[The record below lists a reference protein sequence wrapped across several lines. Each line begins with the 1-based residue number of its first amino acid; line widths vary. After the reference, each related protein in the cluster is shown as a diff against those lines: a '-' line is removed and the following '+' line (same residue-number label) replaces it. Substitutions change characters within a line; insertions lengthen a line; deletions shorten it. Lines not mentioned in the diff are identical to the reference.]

1 MIQRNVEVVLVAV
14 GEIRDLRVEQLPA
27 DWRTAHPALRADC
40 ERVARGLEIGRN
52 LARYL
57 DVVEHELTEQRG
69 RRSPLEVDAPES
81 VDVCSTTGLSQRAER
96 GDVEVP
102 GLELAADARQNRRLP
117 ERHRPACA

>member
-1 MIQRNVEVVLVAV
+1 MIQRNLEVVLVAV

-40 ERVARGLEIGRN
+40 ERVARRLEIGRS

-57 DVVEHELTEQRG
+57 DVVEHELTEQRS

-81 VDVCSTTGLSQRAER
+81 VDVRSGTGLPQRAQR
-96 GDVEVP
+96 GAVEIP
-102 GLELAADARQNRRLP
+102 GLELPAEARPHRRIP
-117 ERHRPACA
+117 GRPGP